1 MLGERTLEPLT
12 VIMGTLRT
20 LTPRVLLGLAIGTG
34 ALLFSGDWLLKPL
47 GLSESIA
54 NNRETVGV
62 VFALSSSLVLA
73 HGIASVWEIVVDESR
88 KWKAKKDKEREKE
101 KAREE
106 LNGRLHKLTRD
117 EKAYLRP
124 YVLGDVNTQHSP
136 SEDGTAFGLTAKQI
150 IYPAANE
157 YNVLEGVPYNLNTW
171 ARDYLTEHSELLE
184 E

>member
-1 MLGERTLEPLT
+1 MGEVTLELLT
-12 VIMGTLRT
+12 VIMGTLRA
-20 LTPRVLLGLAIGTG
+20 LTPRVLLGLAFATG
-34 ALLFSGDWLLKPL
+34 LLLFGGDGLLESL
-47 GLSESIA
+47 GLSGYIA
-54 NNRETVGV
+54 SNRVTVGV
-62 VFALSSSLVLA
+62 VFLLSLSLALA

-124 YVLGDVNTQHSP
+124 YVLEDVNTRHSP

-157 YNVLEGVPYNLNTW
+157 FNVLEGVPYNLQTW